1 MEELFNGQLSFADID
16 AEKFLH
22 VRRAHADRR
31 VNAMDRLTDDVINE
45 LIQLCLPHYHIK
57 AGETVQQG
65 RPYTRLETM
74 VRVHLLQVSLN
85 LSDPEMESYLTSDM
99 VARNFC
105 CVSSTRLFIS
115 DSTILRFRHF
125 IEQHGLAQ
133 KFLERTVNL
142 AAEAGACSFDMVAA
156 DGTFIEAPS
165 STKNKAH
172 ARDPEMAS
180 GKKANTWHFG
190 MKEHI
195 AACSESGIIYGTV
208 AAPANEHDITHLGD
222 LLKGLEKK
230 VFLDSGYIGCHKRAE
245 IQAIPFK
252 DVSWYIAAR
261 PSAWKKEL
269 SISENF
275 GGELGQALVECVNV
289 KRQLEHAKASVRW
302 VLPLAE
308 EDLWL
313 CQGSLSRV
321 GEKSQSSAHVV
332 CSLQLQPLAQMVRSA
347 KATLL
352 ITPKLWCA
360 LRLECHG
367 ALPTLENDICPIFRQ
382 ISSCF
387 SIIRKNR
394 TTNVHGNFRRFS
406 TPSQKSLV

>member
-1 MEELFNGQLSFADID
+1 MEELFNGQLSFADIE
-16 AEKFLH
+16 AEKYLQL
-22 VRRAHADRR
+22 RRAHADRR

-45 LIQLCLPHYHIK
+45 LIQLCLPHYPIK
-57 AGETVQQG
+57 AGETVQQV

-85 LSDPEMESYLTSDM
+85 LSDPEMESYLASDM
-99 VARNFC
+99 VARSFC
-105 CVSSTRLFIS
+105 RVSSTRLFIS

-142 AAEAGACSFDMVAA
+142 AAEVGACSFEMVAA

-208 AAPANEHDITHLGD
+208 AAPANEHDITHLGN
-222 LLKGLEKK
+222 LLKGLEKM
-230 VFLDSGYIGCHKRAE
+230 VFLDSGYIGCAKRAE

-252 DVSWYIAAR
+252 DVSWYIAAK

-275 GGELGQALVECVNV
+275 GGELGQAIAECVNV
-289 KRQLEHAKASVRW
+289 KRQLEHAKASVRCSIEW
-302 VLPLAE
+302 SF
-308 EDLWL
+308 LWL
-313 CQGSLSRV
+313 KRIYGYAKVRYRGLAKNHSR
-321 GEKSQSSAHVV
+321 
-332 CSLQLQPLAQMVRSA
+332 AQ
-347 KATLL
+347 TLFAL
-352 ITPKLWCA
+352 YNCYRLRKWCAPPKLPC
-360 LRLECHG
+360 
-367 ALPTLENDICPIFRQ
+367 
-382 ISSCF
+382 
-387 SIIRKNR
+387 
-394 TTNVHGNFRRFS
+394 
-406 TPSQKSLV
+406 

>member
-1 MEELFNGQLSFADID
+1 MAELFNGQLSFADIE
-16 AEKFLH
+16 AEKFLQI
-22 VRRAHADRR
+22 RRTHADRR

-45 LIQLCLPHYHIK
+45 LIQLCLPLYHIK
-57 AGETVQQG
+57 ANHG

-85 LSDPEMESYLTSDM
+85 LSDLEMESYLASDM
-99 VARNFC
+99 VARSFC
-105 CVSSTRLFIS
+105 RVSSTHQFIS

-133 KFLERTVNL
+133 KLLERTVSL
-142 AAEAGACSFDMVAA
+142 AAEAGACSFEMVAA

-222 LLKGLEKK
+222 LLKGLEKM
-230 VFLDSGYIGCHKRAE
+230 VFLDSGYIGCAKRTE
-245 IQAIPFK
+245 IQEIPFK
-252 DVSWYIAAR
+252 DVSWYIAAK

-269 SISENF
+269 SIKAN
-275 GGELGQALVECVNV
+275 LV
-289 KRQLEHAKASVRW
+289 KR
-302 VLPLAE
+302 
-308 EDLWL
+308 
-313 CQGSLSRV
+313 
-321 GEKSQSSAHVV
+321 SSNA
-332 CSLQLQPLAQMVRSA
+332 
-347 KATLL
+347 
-352 ITPKLWCA
+352 
-360 LRLECHG
+360 
-367 ALPTLENDICPIFRQ
+367 
-382 ISSCF
+382 
-387 SIIRKNR
+387 
-394 TTNVHGNFRRFS
+394 
-406 TPSQKSLV
+406 